1 MTTAEDIMTPDPAA
15 IEETASVGEAI
26 ETLASLEIRHLP
38 VVRGDEVVGILSDR
52 DFAGLGVPTSSDP
65 STIETMKAQ
74 LGNPVSSLM
83 SGGVITVDRS
93 TDLVEVIDLLV
104 SERVGALPVVEG
116 GTRLVGIVS
125 YIDVLRAAREQIE

>member
-74 LGNPVSSLM
+74 LGNPVSGLM

-116 GTRLVGIVS
+116 GARLVGIVS